1 MKETTDV
8 SLVAVRERERE
19 RELYFTKSKNS
30 FKNRC
35 FKKDSNRTWI
45 NQVFVAVFFREK
57 KQVSE

>member
-8 SLVAVRERERE
+8 SPVAVRESYA
-19 RELYFTKSKNS
+19 LLNKNS

>member
-8 SLVAVRERERE
+8 SLEAVRERERE

-35 FKKDSNRTWI
+35 FKKDSNRT
-45 NQVFVAVFFREK
+45 
-57 KQVSE
+57 

>member
-8 SLVAVRERERE
+8 SPVAVRESYA
-19 RELYFTKSKNS
+19 LLNKNS

-57 KQVSE
+57 KQASK